1 MTRKLA
7 LAAICLVALT
17 VTGYAQKKPN
27 FSGTWVPDSA
37 ATAVANGVSAPA
49 DPKTPPAGSS
59 MVIKHTAE
67 MLTVERKGP
76 SGLQTYNYP
85 LDGKEHDVTSGK
97 LTMKVT
103 SKWDGD
109 KLAIDMTRPLGDAQ
123 TMVTTTSIYSLD
135 ASGKLVLENKLP
147 NGSRFI
153 VYKKEAPP
161 AAPKK

>member
-1 MTRKLA
+1 MTRTLA
-7 LAAICLVALT
+7 LAAVCAVALT

-27 FSGTWVPDSA
+27 FSGTWVLDAA

-49 DPKTPPAGSS
+49 ETKAPAAGNS
-59 MVIKHTAE
+59 MVLKHTADA
-67 MLTVERKGP
+67 LTVERKGP
-76 SGLQTYNYP
+76 SGSQSVNYP
-85 LDGKEHDVTSGK
+85 LDGKEHDVMSGK
-97 LTMKVT
+97 LPMKVT

-109 KLAIDMTRPLGDAQ
+109 KLAIDMTRALGDAQ
-123 TMVTTTSIYSLD
+123 TIVTTTMIYSLD
-135 ASGKLVLENKLP
+135 ASGRLVIENKLP